1 MAHYARYLKLV
12 NPEKYG
18 INAPPNFPTAHEE
31 HSLKITEK
39 EHQVLASAN
48 VVSSFTDQNNT
59 EYVTFQYQP
68 DELYN
73 CEEQSYD
80 LGESTLTYEIPV
92 VHQEFGDNSTNTTT
106 FVELQVVQE
115 EETQCKATETG
126 IIFRD
131 ITAGATRAT
140 MVAPQF
146 SDTFTL
152 LQPGPCRGGGS
163 RFCPNIAEVTPKI
176 SPQ

>member
-1 MAHYARYLKLV
+1 MEIDKRIGSNNNEYTLLFETWEY
-12 NPEKYG
+12 E
-18 INAPPNFPTAHEE
+18 
-31 HSLKITEK
+31 SLWYWLTCIKEK

-73 CEEQSYD
+73 CEGQSYD

-115 EETQCKATETG
+115 EEPQCKAIETG
-126 IIFRD
+126 IIKES
-131 ITAGATRAT
+131 TQ
-140 MVAPQF
+140 VV
-146 SDTFTL
+146 
-152 LQPGPCRGGGS
+152 
-163 RFCPNIAEVTPKI
+163 RFLPKVNF
-176 SPQ
+176 

>member
-1 MAHYARYLKLV
+1 MC
-12 NPEKYG
+12 
-18 INAPPNFPTAHEE
+18 
-31 HSLKITEK
+31 LKITEK
-39 EHQVLASAN
+39 EPQVLANAN

-73 CEEQSYD
+73 CEGQSYD

-115 EETQCKATETG
+115 KEAIKTG
-126 IIFRD
+126 IILLIDPVVRVVRSCNICEIKKGLWGTGPIACQPPVASVHGQPFGFLTKNVLWHLRF
-131 ITAGATRAT
+131 TTPLHKFCLVSGA
-140 MVAPQF
+140 V
-146 SDTFTL
+146 
-152 LQPGPCRGGGS
+152 
-163 RFCPNIAEVTPKI
+163 
-176 SPQ
+176 

>member
-1 MAHYARYLKLV
+1 MARYLKLV

-48 VVSSFTDQNNT
+48 VVNSFTDQNNT

-115 EETQCKATETG
+115 KEAIKTG
-126 IIFRD
+126 MILLIYPVVRSCNICEIKKGLWGTGRIACECSWSAIWFPYQECL
-131 ITAGATRAT
+131 
-140 MVAPQF
+140 VA
-146 SDTFTL
+146 SE
-152 LQPGPCRGGGS
+152 
-163 RFCPNIAEVTPKI
+163 IH
-176 SPQ
+176 

>member
-1 MAHYARYLKLV
+1 MC
-12 NPEKYG
+12 
-18 INAPPNFPTAHEE
+18 
-31 HSLKITEK
+31 LKITEK
-39 EHQVLASAN
+39 EPQVLANAN

-73 CEEQSYD
+73 CGGQSYD

-115 EETQCKATETG
+115 EEPQCKAIETG
-126 IIFRD
+126 IIFVCLFL
-131 ITAGATRAT
+131 TEQA
-140 MVAPQF
+140 
-146 SDTFTL
+146 
-152 LQPGPCRGGGS
+152 
-163 RFCPNIAEVTPKI
+163 
-176 SPQ
+176 